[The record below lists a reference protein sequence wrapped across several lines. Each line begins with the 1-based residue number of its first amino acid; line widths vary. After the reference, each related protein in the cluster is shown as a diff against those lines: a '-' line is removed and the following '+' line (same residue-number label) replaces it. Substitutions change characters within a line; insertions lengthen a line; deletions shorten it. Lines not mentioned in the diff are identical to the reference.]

1 MIDRALGIFI
11 FALIFITFLLGYG
24 AFRWVALPPS
34 FATEILFGLST
45 ITLLIFFLL
54 KRVPAN
60 QHQIFVMYYLLCGGV
75 AVFIILLFDK
85 SSANSNAVFFLIC
98 YVAFTTLEIVGLLLA
113 RKE

>member
-1 MIDRALGIFI
+1 
-11 FALIFITFLLGYG
+11 
-24 AFRWVALPPS
+24 
-34 FATEILFGLST
+34 
-45 ITLLIFFLL
+45 L

-60 QHQIFVMYYLLCGGV
+60 QHQIFVMYYLFSIFTKFLCGGV